1 MANTNLDIKPLKDRK
16 HFKQRQY
23 ENNRQKNINGNNDK
37 FINIV
42 EIINDKI
49 GQKDIIEKKEIEPLK
64 RSDLTRLIASY
75 NAKVKKCN
83 NELNQL
89 NMKYYECDSDL
100 EKDKIKKKIDKKKD
114 SLNNFKEKIKD
125 FEFLKK
131 QTPSKKA
138 NHKKDNRN
146 EFYELRFSITNP
158 PKRLRRNI
166 DYGKDFLNVVK
177 DYLKEKGI
185 SIDIHSFSLHM
196 DQHSP
201 HVHMLGSI
209 KNQELTLNQQLEKI
223 FDKRFSFHSLQKD
236 FNNFVKNHDLI
247 KKHDLKLGEI
257 TRGGAYEYE
266 KNLLRYKANQKDI
279 EKKVE
284 QQISSIKPK
293 RNLIGLVV
301 ESREQKLENIAKQ
314 LLIEK
319 NSHKQYSKN
328 IEKDLIRS
336 DKIISNVLSEKQNE
350 KYNKEDLINN
360 LKNELEQKNEI
371 LKDFDKHVD
380 IAVDKKF
387 KTKAA
392 EINKV
397 FSEQKNKIQKQDSH
411 IEKLEAKLKEYELNN
426 DIDR

>member
-1 MANTNLDIKPLKDRK
+1 MANTNIDIKPLKDRK

-23 ENNRQKNINGNNDK
+23 ENNRQKNINGNNND

-42 EIINDKI
+42 EIMNSEI
-49 GQKDIIEKKEIEPLK
+49 GQKDIIEKKEVEQLK

-89 NMKYYECDSDL
+89 NINYSECDEI

-131 QTPSKKA
+131 QTPQKKP

-201 HVHMLGSI
+201 HVHLLGSI

-223 FDKRFSFHSLQKD
+223 FDKRFSFHSVQKD

-247 KKHDLKLGEI
+247 KKHNLKIGEI
-257 TRGGAYEYE
+257 TRGGVYEYE

-284 QQISSIKPK
+284 QQISSIKPTRK
-293 RNLIGLVV
+293 FGLVV
-301 ESREQKLENIAKQ
+301 ESREQKLENIATQ

-350 KYNKEDLINN
+350 KYNKQDLIKN
-360 LKNELEQKNEI
+360 LQNELEQKNEI
-371 LKDFDKHVD
+371 LKDFEKHVD
-380 IAVDKKF
+380 VAVNEKF

-392 EINKV
+392 AINKV
-397 FSEQKNKIQKQDSH
+397 FSEQENKIQKQHSH